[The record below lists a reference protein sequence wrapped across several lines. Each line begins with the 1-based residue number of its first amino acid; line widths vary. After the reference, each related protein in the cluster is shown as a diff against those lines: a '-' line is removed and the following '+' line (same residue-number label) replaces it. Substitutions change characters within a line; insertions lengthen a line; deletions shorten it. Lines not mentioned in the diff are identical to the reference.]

1 MKGAINNSV
10 VVPATVDLRSYV
22 ARVVFVLLAG
32 ITLSC
37 VCFFSSEE
45 GSNSS
50 FYSINVTFD
59 YLSKLSEAQRNYP
72 TESSLLRVQEAVSMN
87 DDACDDAIYFMQ

>member
-1 MKGAINNSV
+1 MKGEINNSV

-22 ARVVFVLLAG
+22 AREVFVLLPG

-37 VCFFSSEE
+37 VCFFGSEE

-72 TESSLLRVQEAVSMN
+72 TESSLL
-87 DDACDDAIYFMQ
+87 